1 VRCGLVSAIEHFKGY
16 RLIRM
21 REQQKKLT
29 EKTDTLPLR
38 SPGISDEESGIK
50 RDAFASVCLV
60 TTFCSIAPFDAVL
73 LSEVGTCPA
82 LVTKF

>member
-1 VRCGLVSAIEHFKGY
+1 
-16 RLIRM
+16 M

-38 SPGISDEESGIK
+38 SPGISDKESGIE
-50 RDAFASVCLV
+50 RDAFPSLCLV
-60 TTFCSIAPFDAVL
+60 TTFCSIAPFDAVGL
-73 LSEVGTCPA
+73 LEVGRCPA